1 MDATWRDARAFA
13 GVSSGMRVQLAAVI
27 AAAVLMG
34 HVTDMTTG
42 QPLVG
47 VTLSAGSATAK
58 TDARGA
64 FVLRGLAP
72 KTYDITLQ
80 SDDVPVVHRHV
91 RIDRGPNRHDF
102 TACSTTLDYGC
113 NRNVLPGGSGAG

>member
-1 MDATWRDARAFA
+1 
-13 GVSSGMRVQLAAVI
+13 MRVQLVAAF

-34 HVTDMTTG
+34 HVTDATTG

-47 VTLSAGSATAK
+47 VMVTAGTVSKK

-64 FVLRGLAP
+64 FVLRGLAT
-72 KTYDITLQ
+72 KTYDMTLQ
-80 SDDVPVVHRHV
+80 SDDVPVVHRSV
-91 RIDRGPNRHDF
+91 RVGSGTNRHDF

-113 NRNVLPGGSGAG
+113 NRNVAPGAGGAG